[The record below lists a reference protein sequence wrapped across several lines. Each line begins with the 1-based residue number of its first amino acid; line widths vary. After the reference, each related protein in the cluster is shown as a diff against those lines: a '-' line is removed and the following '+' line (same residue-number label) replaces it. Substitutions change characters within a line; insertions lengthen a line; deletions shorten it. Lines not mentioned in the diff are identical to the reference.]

1 MVKFGVTRDGVGK
14 SGVLEHK
21 SDNISVR
28 KDRGKVTMEGLQELT
43 NALSNGTIP
52 DPLRL
57 PIPQDWGLQPPP
69 ELKSLLFQERA
80 KLRTSNLKGR

>member
-1 MVKFGVTRDGVGK
+1 M
-14 SGVLEHK
+14 
-21 SDNISVR
+21 
-28 KDRGKVTMEGLQELT
+28 DRLQELT

-69 ELKSLLFQERA
+69 KLQSLLSQA
-80 KLRTSNLKGR
+80 SYGLQI